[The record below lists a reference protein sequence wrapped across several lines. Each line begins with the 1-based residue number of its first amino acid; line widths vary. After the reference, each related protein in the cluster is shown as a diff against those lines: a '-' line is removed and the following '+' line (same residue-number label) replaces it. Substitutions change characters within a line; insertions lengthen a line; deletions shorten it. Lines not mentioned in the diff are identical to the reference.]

1 MSQLD
6 EAVTCDR
13 SQPRHYGDANGKR
26 YFSVSSILNVMHGQE
41 HHGTAEDLAR
51 GTELH
56 RLFAQM
62 LTTGEGDPYSP
73 YVRWQNRVY
82 DTVYRM
88 RCSGAPIEVERT
100 LVSPVPG
107 MPFAG
112 TVDVIWQID
121 GHELIDLKTGSPEP
135 WHRVQVQAYSWL
147 YHRATGIKPK
157 RLGVLYVPH
166 AGDAVPAYMPVTRSP
181 RDWAAFT
188 AALSLLIYRETR

>member
-1 MSQLD
+1 
-6 EAVTCDR
+6 
-13 SQPRHYGDANGKR
+13 
-26 YFSVSSILNVMHGQE
+26 
-41 HHGTAEDLAR
+41 
-51 GTELH
+51 
-56 RLFAQM
+56 
-62 LTTGEGDPYSP
+62 
-73 YVRWQNRVY
+73 
-82 DTVYRM
+82 
-88 RCSGAPIEVERT
+88 
-100 LVSPVPG
+100 

>member
-88 RCSGAPIEVERT
+88 RCSGAPIEVE
-100 LVSPVPG
+100 
-107 MPFAG
+107 PF
-112 TVDVIWQID
+112 
-121 GHELIDLKTGSPEP
+121 
-135 WHRVQVQAYSWL
+135 
-147 YHRATGIKPK
+147 PK
-157 RLGVLYVPH
+157 SLSALRL
-166 AGDAVPAYMPVTRSP
+166 R
-181 RDWAAFT
+181 RR
-188 AALSLLIYRETR
+188 LSLTI